1 MFIDIILSFA
11 AIGCVLWLLFTLAV
25 YALPF
30 YAGLSAAFWAYG
42 HDAGLVGA
50 AVVGL
55 VVAGLTFGIGQVLF
69 ATLRAPW
76 ARALVAAAY
85 AGPAGIAGY
94 FAVYG
99 VSGIGGTGEPWRML
113 FAAIGAAVVA
123 VIAWARVSTIY
134 PGDRAGTAMPGDGRA
149 NGVLGA
155 ANDG

>member
-1 MFIDIILSFA
+1 MFIAIILSIA

-55 VVAGLTFGIGQVLF
+55 AAAGLTFGIGQVLF

-76 ARALVAAAY
+76 ARALVATAY
-85 AGPAGIAGY
+85 AGPAGVAGY

-99 VSGIGGTGEPWRML
+99 VSGISGTAEPWRML
-113 FAAIGAAVVA
+113 FAAVSAVVVAVVA
-123 VIAWARVSTIY
+123 WVRVSALY
-134 PGDRAGTAMPGDGRA
+134 PGDRAGTAKPGRDCS
-149 NGVLGA
+149 NGFLGA
-155 ANDG
+155 AND